1 MNGDYNSFI
10 INNESNTLD
19 ETNKFKYK
27 NNNQML
33 NNYSNIIYQINT
45 NGMNW
50 YLFHINLITN

>member
-45 NGMNW
+45 NDMNW